1 MFQTTMCSSLGRT
14 YKQLTV
20 FYHTEMVIKLY
31 ELSSYNVTES
41 IKCYII
47 IIQSIL
53 ILLVT
58 YELNILYLDNSYNFI
73 TTSTL

>member
-1 MFQTTMCSSLGRT
+1 MFQTTMCSSLGRM